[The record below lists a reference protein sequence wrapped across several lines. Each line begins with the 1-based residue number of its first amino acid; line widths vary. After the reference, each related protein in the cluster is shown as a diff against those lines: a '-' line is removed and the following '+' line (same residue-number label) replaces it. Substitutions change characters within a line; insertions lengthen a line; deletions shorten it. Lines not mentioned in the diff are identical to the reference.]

1 MGGAGSALYGVLA
14 IVLGVCI
21 GWWARRAAGAHGDM
35 KVNKARVPT
44 FRRNRNRSALIV
56 VILVVLG
63 LLALNALAGTH

>member
-1 MGGAGSALYGVLA
+1 
-14 IVLGVCI
+14 
-21 GWWARRAAGAHGDM
+21 M

-63 LLALNALAGTH
+63 LLAINALAGTH

>member
-1 MGGAGSALYGVLA
+1 MGGAGVAVYAFLA

-44 FRRNRNRSALIV
+44 FRRNRNRAGFIVAVLV
-56 VILVVLG
+56 VIG
-63 LLALNALAGTH
+63 LLVIKALASAH

>member
-14 IVLGVCI
+14 LVLGVCI
-21 GWWARRAAGAHGDM
+21 GWWARRAVGAHGDM

-44 FRRNRNRSALIV
+44 FRRSRNKAGLIV

-63 LLALNALAGTH
+63 LLAINALSGAH